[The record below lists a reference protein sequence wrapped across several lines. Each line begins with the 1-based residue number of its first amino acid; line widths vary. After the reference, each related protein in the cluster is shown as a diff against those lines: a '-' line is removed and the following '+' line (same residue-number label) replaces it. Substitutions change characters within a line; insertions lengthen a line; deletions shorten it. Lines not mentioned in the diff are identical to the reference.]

1 MAEDQDYSQLS
12 NLEKIAHKVW
22 KVRVEGYNALSEEF
36 ANSRNT
42 SDPCFS
48 ILESRSD
55 TLKLLATDA
64 NVVAHEQAL
73 QLICDYLK
81 YGATALKIP
90 PMANSGL
97 ISALCEKGLSSAR
110 AGSKSR
116 ATEALLLMVEVSG
129 NADLVV
135 EHMVPH
141 LDARLPKLVAGT
153 ASALAQVVDE
163 YGCSEVV
170 SPKPIIA
177 ILPKLFG
184 HADRNVRAAATSLA
198 VALYKWLGDGLT
210 TLLFEHLK
218 PVQQRD
224 LKAEFEKVQ
233 GQSPVQKRFTAAQQA
248 ARASASSEDVEMTE
262 NSPEPSAAAP
272 SAAFDP
278 FSVMEPQD
286 VLSKLPH
293 DLETQ
298 LLSAKWKDRKEAL
311 DEVYAVLSKAP
322 RIAVVDYTHLV
333 RLLARC
339 MKDANIQV
347 VQLAAN
353 SLEYLSRGLQKD
365 FHRYQHMVVAPMI
378 ERSKEKKPSVAEA
391 LANALDLIFKYSS
404 LGDILD
410 DTLNG
415 MRHKTPQVKISAINY
430 LQRCLANTPTAPLSA
445 QVDAIMEVGVKLLG
459 ESQEPIRQAAT
470 EVIGTL
476 MKITGERE
484 LKLFLNAVDD
494 NRLAKVKTAFVNAE
508 VKANSGA
515 ALSARSAP
523 VLAPST
529 SLSKPTTAIPS
540 KRLATSPAKR
550 AIGSKATPPVR
561 NLTGRLL
568 ISSARSESALPSSAA
583 PQSRNKE
590 IEALLSENAKLQQAT
605 RKFKEDLDTSSRENS
620 ALKLELAT
628 LRDQLELVQKTQSS
642 ATLLVKQKDMQISRL
657 NSDLENAKVRI
668 KSLEQSIEMMRLK
681 QSTQADRLLQPYS
694 VDPERRSPF
703 RSPSR
708 FTLSR
713 TSQSELNSGVHR
725 LSIDGA
731 PGPSPEK
738 SSVNSTE
745 RIVSDRT
752 NVFRENA
759 SEEENWRKAAEVTAN
774 LKARIEKMK
783 QRNRMALGS

>member
-36 ANSRNT
+36 ANSRNA
-42 SDPCFS
+42 SDPCFAV
-48 ILESRSD
+48 LESRSD

-81 YGATALKIP
+81 FGATAPKIA
-90 PMANSGL
+90 PMGNSGL

-153 ASALAQVVDE
+153 AGALAQVVDE
-163 YGCSEVV
+163 FGCAEVV
-170 SPKPIIA
+170 TPKPIIA
-177 ILPKLFG
+177 VLPKLFG

-224 LKAEFEKVQ
+224 LKAEFDKVQ
-233 GQSPVQKRFTAAQQA
+233 GQSPAQKRFTAAQQA
-248 ARASASSEDVEMTE
+248 SRASASSEDVEMAE
-262 NSPEPSAAAP
+262 NSPEPSTAP

-278 FSVMEPQD
+278 YSVMEPQD
-286 VLSKLPH
+286 VLSKLPP

-298 LLSAKWKDRKEAL
+298 LLSAKWKDRKDAL
-311 DEVYAVLSKAP
+311 DEVCAVLVKAP

-353 SLEYLSRGLQKD
+353 SIECLSRGLQKD
-365 FHRYQHMVVAPMI
+365 FHRYQHMVVAPML

-415 MRHKTPQVKISAINY
+415 MRHKTPQVKISATNY
-430 LQRCLANTPTAPLSA
+430 LQRCLSNTPNAPLSA

-459 ESQEPIRQAAT
+459 ESQEPVRQAAT

-494 NRLAKVKTAFVNAE
+494 NRLAKVKTAFANAE
-508 VKANSGA
+508 VKAASGA

-523 VLAPST
+523 VLPPTS
-529 SLSKPTTAIPS
+529 SLSKPATQAIPS

-550 AIGSKATPPVR
+550 AIGPRTTPPVR

-568 ISSARSESALPSSAA
+568 ISSTRSESTLASPAA
-583 PQSRNKE
+583 PQTRNKE
-590 IEALLSENAKLQQAT
+590 IEALQNENAKLLQAT
-605 RKFKEDLDTSSRENS
+605 RKSKEELDSSARENS
-620 ALKLELAT
+620 ALKLELST

-738 SSVNSTE
+738 SGDSQ
-745 RIVSDRT
+745 RRVSDRT
-752 NVFRENA
+752 NVFRENG